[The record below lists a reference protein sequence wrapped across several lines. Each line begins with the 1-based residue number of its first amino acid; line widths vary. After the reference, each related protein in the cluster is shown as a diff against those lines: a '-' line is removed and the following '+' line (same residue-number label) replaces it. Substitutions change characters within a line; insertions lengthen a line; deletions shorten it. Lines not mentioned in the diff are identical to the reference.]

1 MPPWGR
7 GLQVAIAWL
16 AACTGVLAQD
26 LPRGTII
33 DAVACA
39 DAPDETYALYLPSGY
54 TPDRPWSLLLG
65 FHPGARGR
73 AIVETYRE
81 AAERYGYIV
90 AGSNTSRNG
99 PWEASIRAV
108 RAVSKDLGQRFAID
122 ARRLYLTG
130 QSGGARVAMEVALGP
145 NDVAGVIA
153 SSAGFADARPRSS
166 ARFAVFATAGIDD
179 FNLGEMQ
186 ALDEAL
192 RSPHRLAVFDGG
204 HALPP
209 PDVALEAVEWLE
221 LQAMRDR
228 RRDVEPAMVAAWLA
242 ARRTRADRA
251 DDDLARLRA
260 LGAIVA
266 DFDRL
271 ADVAAERA
279 RVDALERDPAVKKAR
294 ARDRDQRRAESRE
307 LAEALELEARLR
319 DADTRAGGLARLNA
333 MLAGWS
339 QAANADT
346 PSAGRS
352 RARRLLGQLAG
363 GAGLRIRDEEYRAL
377 LQKYRWRG

>member
-1 MPPWGR
+1 MPQRGR
-7 GLQVAIAWL
+7 GLQVALVWL
-16 AACTGVLAQD
+16 VAGTGAFAQD
-26 LPRGTII
+26 LPRGTIV
-33 DAVACA
+33 DTVACA
-39 DAPDETYALYLPSGY
+39 DDPAETYALYLPSGY

-73 AIVETYRE
+73 AIVETYRA

-99 PWEASIRAV
+99 PWDTSIRAV
-108 RAVSKDLGQRFAID
+108 RAVSKDLGRRFAID

-153 SSAGFADARPRSS
+153 SSAGFADARPRTTV
-166 ARFAVFATAGIDD
+166 RFAVFATAGVDD

-186 ALDEAL
+186 ELDEAL
-192 RSPHRLAVFDGG
+192 RSPHHLAVFDGG

-209 PDVALEAVEWLE
+209 PGVAMEAVEWLE

-228 RRDVEPAMVAAWLA
+228 RRDVDADLVAAWVA
-242 ARRTRADRA
+242 ARRTRVAA
-251 DDDLARLRA
+251 AGDDLARLRGLRA
-260 LGAIVA
+260 LVA

-271 ADVAAERA
+271 ADVTAERA
-279 RVDALERDPAVKKAR
+279 RAEALERDPAVKAAR
-294 ARDRDQRRAESRE
+294 ARERDARRAEARLLS
-307 LAEALELEARLR
+307 EALDVEARLR
-319 DADTRAGGLARLNA
+319 DADTRAAGLVRLNA
-333 MLAGWS
+333 LLAGWS
-339 QAANADT
+339 RAANADA
-346 PSAGRS
+346 PSPERS

-363 GAGLRIRDEEYRAL
+363 GAGLRIRDDEYRAL
-377 LQKYRWRG
+377 LRQYRWRG